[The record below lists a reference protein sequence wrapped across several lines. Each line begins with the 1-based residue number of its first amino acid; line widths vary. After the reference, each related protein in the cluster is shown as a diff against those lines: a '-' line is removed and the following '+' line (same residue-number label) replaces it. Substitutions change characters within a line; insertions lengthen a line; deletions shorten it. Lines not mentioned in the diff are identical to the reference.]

1 MKKLFIIIL
10 LLASM
15 NCFAEVKTFLP
26 KQNQALPDN
35 YGVKIIYVTGLT
47 ETFELSSHRLQNGLF
62 EFEIKDDLWNWVPVE
77 NVLRIE
83 FDKRFS
89 QIMAIKEK
97 ESAGQATPQE
107 PKVLPTPDMS
117 QPPAMQLL
125 NQGEQK

>member
-1 MKKLFIIIL
+1 
-10 LLASM
+10 M